1 MSLLVAGLLGVS
13 QAIATSVVSI
23 ILTGSTVI
31 TMILA
36 LTALLSGGVDAI
48 LSVGWSVLVST
59 VKKIVAQKG
68 RTAAIG
74 Y

>member
-1 MSLLVAGLLGVS
+1 MSLLVVGLLGVS
-13 QAIATSVVSI
+13 QAIATSIVSI
-23 ILTGSTVI
+23 ILTGSTLI
-31 TMILA
+31 TIILA

-48 LSVGWSVLVST
+48 LSVGWSVLVAT

-68 RTAAIG
+68 RAAAIG

>member
-13 QAIATSVVSI
+13 QAVATSVVSI
-23 ILTGSTVI
+23 ILTGSMLITV
-31 TMILA
+31 ILA

-48 LSVGWSVLVST
+48 LSVGWSVLVAS

-68 RTAAIG
+68 RAAAIG